1 MCFAMKASIAI
12 KMNYA
17 PIVPE
22 AADSCHGGRDC
33 ILNKKYLPIFIH
45 FCNFVFFFLKKL
57 EFQNLGKN
65 IFQALLLDL

>member
-17 PIVPE
+17 PVVPE
-22 AADSCHGGRDC
+22 AADSFHGGRDC

-45 FCNFVFFFLKKL
+45 FCNFVFFF
-57 EFQNLGKN
+57 F
-65 IFQALLLDL
+65 